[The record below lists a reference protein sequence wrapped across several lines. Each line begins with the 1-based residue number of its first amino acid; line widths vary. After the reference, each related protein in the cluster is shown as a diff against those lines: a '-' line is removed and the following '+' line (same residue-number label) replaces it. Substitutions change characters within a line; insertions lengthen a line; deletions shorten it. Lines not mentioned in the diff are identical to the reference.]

1 MKTSYMRECH
11 GLTQTLFKAHVICEK
26 QKSQMVTSV
35 NTDRTHTKTQ
45 FDAHALVVVK
55 KILGRVL
62 LKNFATRSVRAGA
75 HYLTQQN
82 YTTKLAAHCNRV
94 LTMTS
99 SKSMIV

>member
-11 GLTQTLFKAHVICEK
+11 GLTQTLFKAHVIFEK
-26 QKSQMVTSV
+26 QKSQMVTSM
-35 NTDRTHTKTQ
+35 NTDITHTTTQ

-75 HYLTQQN
+75 HYLTQRITQQ
-82 YTTKLAAHCNRV
+82 KLQHCDRV